1 MSWAVG
7 VSNEYLVNVATFL
20 AEVLVSELPFW
31 WKTVR
36 HYRIIIPSDTY
47 HIRLAIPVAPISEGN
62 LSLHLVG
69 EPPVAKRVRE
79 GT

>member
-1 MSWAVG
+1 MSWVVG
-7 VSNEYLVNVATFL
+7 VPNEYLVNVATFL
-20 AEVLVSELPFW
+20 AEVVVSELSFW

-36 HYRIIIPSDTY
+36 HYRIIIQSDTY

-62 LSLHLVG
+62 LSRHLVG
-69 EPPVAKRVRE
+69 ESPVTKRVRE